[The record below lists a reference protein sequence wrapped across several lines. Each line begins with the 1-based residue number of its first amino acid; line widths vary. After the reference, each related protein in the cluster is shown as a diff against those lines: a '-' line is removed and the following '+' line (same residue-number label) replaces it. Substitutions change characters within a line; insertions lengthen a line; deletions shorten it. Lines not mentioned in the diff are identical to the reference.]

1 MPRSR
6 KTTRGIVLVAFV
18 AAAGVLVAA
27 CTPPLP
33 PDVLAAKAE
42 NQITCQSGELT
53 VSVPEDFVGSMD
65 AVGQALAGVCPE
77 QKVTETVNQAD
88 APLRLVDRAPS
99 TEEVADFTKTA
110 CTTGD
115 VIVVPAFAYAVA
127 LAYNVIGLEG
137 LVLTPQAVAGILDG
151 TVTSWED
158 PLIADANADYD
169 LSGLPDISVL
179 GVEHDQGSVE
189 AMTAWL
195 TKEDPQAWPAGVVG
209 ILPSAQAY
217 PTQADALN
225 DLIANEG
232 AVSVMPAFSAIA
244 NGIAVASVP
253 VQDTVVSPDDTQ
265 LLKVGAGATTLTVAE
280 NGSISASPAI
290 GGVPVDGNFDLA
302 ASKVVLADGQK
313 LLGWPIM
320 GMAHLLICDAPSDPL
335 PLSTAQY
342 VLRLA
347 GQGALETFGVT
358 PLPEPIRLKTFTP
371 LKVKVNLD
379 EADSSTSPTP
389 ADGGSAAASDAS
401 SDAPSTTSGDGTE
414 PSAES
419 S

>member
-1 MPRSR
+1 MPRNTHS
-6 KTTRGIVLVAFV
+6 TRGIVLVALL

-42 NQITCQSGELT
+42 NQITCRNGSLT
-53 VSVPEDFVGSMD
+53 VSVPEDFTGSMD
-65 AVGQALAGVCPE
+65 AIGQALAGVCPD
-77 QKVTETVNQAD
+77 QVVTEAVNQAD

-99 TEEVADFTKTA
+99 AEEIADFTKTA

-151 TVTSWED
+151 SVTSWED

-189 AMTAWL
+189 AMTTWL
-195 TKEDPQAWPAGVVG
+195 TAEAAQAWPAGVVG
-209 ILPSAQAY
+209 TLPNAQPY
-217 PTQADALN
+217 PTQADVLN
-225 DLIANEG
+225 DLMANEG

-265 LLKVGAGATTLTVAE
+265 LLKVGSGATNLTVAE
-280 NGSISASPAI
+280 NGSITASPAI

-320 GMAHLLICDAPSDPL
+320 GMAHLLICDSPKDPL

-371 LKVKVNLD
+371 LKVQVNLD
-379 EADSSTSPTP
+379 DSSSPSGSTAP
-389 ADGGSAAASDAS
+389 AEDAS
-401 SDAPSTTSGDGTE
+401 SE
-414 PSAES
+414 PSAS
-419 S
+419 AS